1 MGGTFS
7 SDAPQHLRVAQWA
20 TGNIGSRSLRHV
32 IEHPSLELTGLYV
45 YAAGKVGRDA
55 GEIAGLEPVGVAA
68 TDRLDTILSSSP
80 DCVLYMPR
88 TGDVDVIC
96 QLLAAGVNVVS
107 TCGMFHHPPSMDPAI
122 RARVEAACA
131 EGNASIHSTGS
142 SPGFITEAVPLTL
155 LSIQRRLDRLTIHE
169 FADMSPRNSPE
180 LLFQIMGFGTP
191 PAELSPGR
199 LDHGR
204 HSFGPSLRTVADA
217 VGLELDDLQAT
228 GEVAVAARDVTIAA
242 GQIAAGTVAAQR
254 TTVSGIKGG
263 RERLRFQATWY
274 CSHELDHAWDL
285 SPTGWRISVEGDAP
299 LEVEMPFPFPI
310 EDMAD
315 FSPGYTANRAVN
327 AVAAVCAAAP
337 GIRTVTDLPLIV
349 PALS

>member
-1 MGGTFS
+1 M
-7 SDAPQHLRVAQWA
+7 Q
-20 TGNIGSRSLRHV
+20 
-32 IEHPSLELTGLYV
+32 LTGLFV
-45 YAAGKVGRDA
+45 YAPDKVGRDA
-55 GEIAGLEPVGVAA
+55 GELAGLAPMGVAA
-68 TDRLDTILSSSP
+68 TDQLATIIASRP

-88 TGDVDVIC
+88 AADVDVVC
-96 QLLAAGVNVVS
+96 QLLAAGIDVVS
-107 TCGMFHHPPSMDPAI
+107 TCGMFHHPPSMDPDV

-131 EGNASIHSTGS
+131 EGESSIHSTGS
-142 SPGFITEAVPLTL
+142 SPGFITEAMPLAL

-217 VGLELDDLQAT
+217 IGLELDDLTAS
-228 GEVAVAARDVTIAA
+228 GEVAVAPRDIEIAA
-242 GQIAAGTVAAQR
+242 GQVAAGTVAAQR
-254 TTVSGIKGG
+254 TTVSGIKDG
-263 RERLRFQATWY
+263 RELLRFQATWY
-274 CSHELDHAWDL
+274 CSHDLEPAWDL

-310 EDMAD
+310 EEMANY
-315 FSPGYTANRAVN
+315 SPGYTANRAVN
-327 AVAAVCAAAP
+327 AVPAVCAAAP
-337 GIRTVTDLPLIV
+337 GIRTITDLPMIV
-349 PALS
+349 PVLS

>member
-1 MGGTFS
+1 M
-7 SDAPQHLRVAQWA
+7 
-20 TGNIGSRSLRHV
+20 
-32 IEHPSLELTGLYV
+32 ELTGLFV
-45 YAAGKVGRDA
+45 YAPDKVGRDA
-55 GEIAGLEPVGVAA
+55 GELAGLEPVGVAA
-68 TDRLDTILSSSP
+68 TDQVATIIAGEP

-88 TGDVDVIC
+88 AADVDVVC
-96 QLLAAGVNVVS
+96 QLLAAGINVVS
-107 TCGMFHHPPSMDPAI
+107 TCGMFHHPPSMDATI
-122 RARVEAACA
+122 RARVEASCV
-131 EGNASIHSTGS
+131 EGNSSIHATGS

-217 VGLELDDLQAT
+217 IGLELDDLTAS
-228 GEVAVAARDVTIAA
+228 GEVAVAPRDITIAA
-242 GQIAAGTVAAQR
+242 GTVASGTVAAQR
-254 TTVSGIKGG
+254 TTVSGIKDG
-263 RERLRFQATWY
+263 RELLRFQATWY
-274 CSHELDHAWDL
+274 CSLDL

-310 EDMAD
+310 EEMAD
-315 FSPGYTANRAVN
+315 RSPGYTANRAVN
-327 AVAAVCAAAP
+327 AVAAVCAAIP
-337 GIRTVTDLPLIV
+337 GILTITDLPLIV
-349 PALS
+349 PVLT